1 MGSDGIGLKDG
12 FNGTGAIICFFC
24 NKPGHR
30 IAQCRAKAA
39 RRGQGGGG
47 GGRGRRVATVDRGNS
62 RPVQETQNSLN
73 YLGVPQKFST
83 PRLPVNST

>member
-30 IAQCRAKAA
+30 IAQCRAKATG
-39 RRGQGGGG
+39 RGRGG
-47 GGRGRRVATVDRGNS
+47 GGRGRRVATMDGGNS
-62 RPVQETQNSLN
+62 RTVQDAQNSLN
-73 YLGVPQKFST
+73 Y
-83 PRLPVNST
+83 